1 MSGDPQFINLP
12 LIAAFLKSFSRTYL
26 GPIPESTETL
36 PEGMEELVPI
46 DIQTKMRELFVGYF
60 NAASK
65 TLVKGQIVSL
75 EFCRKLIVE
84 TPRAGQ
90 AQPRSVYQVWGDL

>member
-26 GPIPESTETL
+26 GPLPDSAEIL
-36 PEGMEELVPI
+36 PEGMEELVPT
-46 DIQTKMRELFVGYF
+46 DIQAKMRELFIGYF

-65 TLVKGQIVSL
+65 TLVKGQIVS
-75 EFCRKLIVE
+75 KD
-84 TPRAGQ
+84 AGTD
-90 AQPRSVYQVWGDL
+90 S